1 MQIDKEYIVAR
12 VTQELKKAGIIG
24 SQAGA
29 GAVQAG
35 KVCTAPTD
43 NDILQA
49 FEHSMLQKDVN
60 QTDIAKACSE
70 AIQKRVGAIVVPIWQ
85 TEFAAKC
92 LKGSSVRLVTA
103 ISFPNGGQSIGSK
116 LQEVREAL
124 ANNVDE
130 IDVVPN
136 FDMILRGKIAQVRS
150 ELEEIIAIAKPRM
163 KVKINIEWGFF
174 TDEQKVEILNM
185 AASVGAD
192 FVKVQHFL
200 AGGKAE
206 VEEVRFIRAVAGS
219 SIGIKID
226 TGIKT
231 AAFCRELMQAGANRM
246 GLTATFKI
254 ISEELNCK

>member
-1 MQIDKEYIVAR
+1 MQIDKDDIIAR
-12 VTQELKKAGIIG
+12 VKKELLKAGITDSPSG
-24 SQAGA
+24 TGCK
-29 GAVQAG
+29 VQE
-35 KVCTAPTD
+35 D
-43 NDILQA
+43 NDIRQA
-49 FEHSMLQKDVN
+49 FEHSMLQKDVT
-60 QTDIAKACSE
+60 QSDIANVCSE

-85 TEFAAKC
+85 TEFTSKC
-92 LKGSSVRLVTA
+92 LKGSAVRLVTA
-103 ISFPNGGQSIGSK
+103 ISFPNGGQSLGTK

-136 FDMILRGKIAQVRS
+136 FDMILRGKIAQVRT

-174 TDEQKVEILNM
+174 TNEQKIEILNL
-185 AASVGAD
+185 ATAVGAD

-206 VEEVRFIRAVAGS
+206 IEEVRFIRSIVGS

-226 TGIKT
+226 GGIKT

-246 GLTATFKI
+246 GLTSTFKI
-254 ISEELNCK
+254 IDDELTGK